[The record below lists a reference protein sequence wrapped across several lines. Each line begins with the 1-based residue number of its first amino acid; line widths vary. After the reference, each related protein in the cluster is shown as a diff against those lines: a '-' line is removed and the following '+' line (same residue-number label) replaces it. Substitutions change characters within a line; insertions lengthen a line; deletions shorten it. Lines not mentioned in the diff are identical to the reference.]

1 MWRHWQNNQGKS
13 KENRRRLG
21 NEEEEK
27 YRGIDGRKKETAMQ
41 GKHNLEFGRQKMEM
55 QRVRWKKTGETWE

>member
-27 YRGIDGRKKETAMQ
+27 YRGIDERKIES
-41 GKHNLEFGRQKMEM
+41 
-55 QRVRWKKTGETWE
+55 